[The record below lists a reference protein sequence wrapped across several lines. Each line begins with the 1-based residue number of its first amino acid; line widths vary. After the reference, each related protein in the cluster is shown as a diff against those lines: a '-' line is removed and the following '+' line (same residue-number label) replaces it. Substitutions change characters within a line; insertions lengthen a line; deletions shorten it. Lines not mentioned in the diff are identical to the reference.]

1 MKRFVLLSAAILI
14 ACGTSCVSNTPSGYV
29 LVVANATPAVIRGV
43 SVEFNGGQVCSIPE
57 LPPGSFLP
65 SARMSVAHPQSATL
79 RWSDAAGKAK
89 AATIRA
95 QKALPANFA
104 GKVYYEI
111 KPDDSVKVFVDAA
124 QASAQSDLPWNKPEN
139 WEGVPGIPGLT
150 LPE

>member
-1 MKRFVLLSAAILI
+1 MKHFLLLSAAVLLF
-14 ACGTSCVSNTPSGYV
+14 CGTSCVSSTPSGYA

-43 SVEFNGGQVCSIPE
+43 SVEFNGGAVCSFTE
-57 LPPGSFLP
+57 LQPGAFLT
-65 SARMSVAHPQSATL
+65 SARMGVAHPQSATL
-79 RWSDAAGKAK
+79 HWSDAAGKARS
-89 AATIRA
+89 ATIRA

-104 GKVYYEI
+104 GKVYYDI
-111 KPDDSVKVFVDAA
+111 QPDDSVKVFVDAA